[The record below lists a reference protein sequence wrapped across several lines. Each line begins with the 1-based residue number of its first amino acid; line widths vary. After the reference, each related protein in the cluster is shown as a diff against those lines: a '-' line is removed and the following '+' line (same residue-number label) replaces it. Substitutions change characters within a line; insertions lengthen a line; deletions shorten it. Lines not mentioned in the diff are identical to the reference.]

1 MVILSSLPVLRVC
14 MPGMND
20 TILRPGHN
28 CEEVELEVAFH
39 ALGPDLEAGELRKV
53 LCLWTD
59 FRMRSAAA
67 MVLLTRGIFGVAI
80 ARVLRPIEREAG
92 PWNAH
97 LGKIH
102 GRGCHEVGFE
112 RRRAMRLMSRHVLS
126 AEGHLKT
133 RVLHRGRLHTNHQR
147 AVDERRNVGV
157 NRLLSRFQRCGN
169 LAEAG
174 RFEKRHDGAG
184 ACKVSHASTHVEC
197 RVRLPAH
204 HRIVHILPGLG
215 HRFFAVEGH
224 QNVFS
229 GESRRDYGAK
239 EEYGSQH
246 LLLLDS
252 KVSGRERW
260 TEREI

>member
-1 MVILSSLPVLRVC
+1 MYTYILIIETFTDTATLNIILVC
-14 MPGMND
+14 VYCR
-20 TILRPGHN
+20 IVFCLRPGHN

-39 ALGPDLEAGELRKV
+39 ALSPNLETGELCEMLRMR
-53 LCLWTD
+53 TD
-59 FRMRSAAA
+59 LRMRSAAA
-67 MVLLTRGIFGVAI
+67 VVLLSRGIFGVAI

-112 RRRAMRLMSRHVLS
+112 RRSAVRLMPCHVLS

-157 NRLLSRFQRCGN
+157 NGLLSRFQRCGN

-174 RFEKRHDGAG
+174 RFEKRYDGTG

-246 LLLLDS
+246 FLALGLES
-252 KVSGRERW
+252 
-260 TEREI
+260 